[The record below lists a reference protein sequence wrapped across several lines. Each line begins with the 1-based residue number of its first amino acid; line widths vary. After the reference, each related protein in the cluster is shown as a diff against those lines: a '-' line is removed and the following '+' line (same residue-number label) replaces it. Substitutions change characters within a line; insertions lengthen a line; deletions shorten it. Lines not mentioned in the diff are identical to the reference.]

1 MGASPEWWMAVG
13 LVALP
18 LLGETWLSRRHERR
32 LRAAGA
38 VEPPGDVY
46 AWLRVAYVG
55 GFLAMAAE
63 GWARGTAVGPVR
75 LVGLVLFG
83 LAKALKYAAIAA
95 LGERWS
101 FRVLVLPGRPL
112 VASGPYRCLDHPN
125 YVAVAG
131 EVAGAAC
138 LFGAPVAGVLATAG
152 VVVLLRRRIAIE
164 NAALGRTPR
173 VPG

>member
-1 MGASPEWWMAVG
+1 MDAGSAWWAAVG

-18 LLGETWLSRRHERR
+18 LMGEAWLSARHERR
-32 LRAAGA
+32 LRAQGA

-46 AWLRVAYVG
+46 AWLRIAYAG

-63 GWARGTAVGPVR
+63 GWGRGTAGGR
-75 LVGLVLFG
+75 TWLVGLAGLA

-101 FRVLVLPGRPL
+101 FRILVLPGRRL
-112 VASGPYRCLDHPN
+112 VTSGPYRWLDHPN

-131 EVAGAAC
+131 EMVAAAC
-138 LFGAPVAGVLATAG
+138 LFAAPIAGLLATTA
-152 VVVLLRRRIAIE
+152 VIVLLRRRIVVE
-164 NAALGRTPR
+164 NAALGR
-173 VPG
+173 VGSEE